1 MTTIIKKFYEKLL
14 EAFKTFGGLKMSNIV
29 FHNKKD
35 IEEYDVY
42 GCNNVCIHCWV
53 NHKLLEEVKTW
64 KREFTPEF
72 KAWYINMMGT
82 CNNRLLLDSDKNKN
96 EWWFRPAL
104 KIAHPEIQ
112 TFDGELL

>member
-14 EAFKTFGGLKMSNIV
+14 EAFKTFRGLKMSNNV

-35 IEEYDVY
+35 VEEYAIY
-42 GCNNVCIHCWV
+42 GGVCIIHGSV
-53 NHKLLEEVKTW
+53 NLKLIEEVKTW

-72 KAWYINMMGT
+72 KEWYINMMGT
-82 CNNRLLLDSDKNKN
+82 CNHRLLLDSDKFKN

-104 KIAHPEIQ
+104 KIAHPEIK
-112 TFDGELL
+112 TFDGEPL

>member
-1 MTTIIKKFYEKLL
+1 
-14 EAFKTFGGLKMSNIV
+14 MSNNV

-35 IEEYDVY
+35 VEEYAIY
-42 GCNNVCIHCWV
+42 GGVCIIHGSV
-53 NHKLLEEVKTW
+53 NRKLIEEVKTW

-82 CNNRLLLDSDKNKN
+82 CNHRLLLDSDKFKN

-104 KIAHPEIQ
+104 KIAHPEIK
-112 TFDGELL
+112 TFDGEPL

>member
-1 MTTIIKKFYEKLL
+1 MSDII
-14 EAFKTFGGLKMSNIV
+14 

-35 IEEYDVY
+35 IEEYVVY
-42 GCNNVCIHCWV
+42 GGHVCIRGSV

-64 KREFTPEF
+64 KRDFTPEF

-82 CNNRLLLDSDKNKN
+82 CNSRLLLDSDKNKN

-112 TFDGELL
+112 TFDGEPL

>member
-1 MTTIIKKFYEKLL
+1 
-14 EAFKTFGGLKMSNIV
+14 MSNIV

-35 IEEYDVY
+35 VEEFVCY
-42 GCNNVCIHCWV
+42 GGVCTIHGSV
-53 NHKLLEEVKTW
+53 NHKLLEEVKTL

-82 CNNRLLLDSDKNKN
+82 CNNRLLLDSYKNKN

-104 KIAHPEIQ
+104 KIAHPEIK
-112 TFDGELL
+112 TFDGEPL

>member
-1 MTTIIKKFYEKLL
+1 MNNII
-14 EAFKTFGGLKMSNIV
+14 

-35 IEEYDVY
+35 VEEFVSY
-42 GCNNVCIHCWV
+42 GGVCTIYGAV
-53 NHKLLEEVKTW
+53 NHKLREEVKTW

-82 CNNRLLLDSDKNKN
+82 CNHRLLLDSDKNKN

-104 KIAHPEIQ
+104 KIAHPEIK
-112 TFDGELL
+112 TFDGEPL

>member
-1 MTTIIKKFYEKLL
+1 
-14 EAFKTFGGLKMSNIV
+14 MSNIT

-35 IEEYDVY
+35 VDEFVIY
-42 GCNNVCIHCWV
+42 GGVCTIHGSV
-53 NHKLLEEVKTW
+53 NHKLREEVTTW

-82 CNNRLLLDSDKNKN
+82 CNHRLLLDSDKNKN

-112 TFDGELL
+112 TFDGEPL

>member
-1 MTTIIKKFYEKLL
+1 
-14 EAFKTFGGLKMSNIV
+14 MSNIT

-35 IEEYDVY
+35 VDEFVIY
-42 GCNNVCIHCWV
+42 GGVCIHGSV
-53 NHKLLEEVKTW
+53 NNKLREEVKTW

-82 CNNRLLLDSDKNKN
+82 CNNRLLLDCDKYKN

-104 KIAHPEIQ
+104 KIAHPEIE
-112 TFDGELL
+112 TFDGEPL

>member
-1 MTTIIKKFYEKLL
+1 
-14 EAFKTFGGLKMSNIV
+14 MSDVV

-35 IEEYDVY
+35 VEEFVIY
-42 GCNNVCIHCWV
+42 GGVCTIHGAV
-53 NHKLLEEVKTW
+53 NHKLREEVKTW

-82 CNNRLLLDSDKNKN
+82 CNHRLLLDSDKNKN

-112 TFDGELL
+112 TFDGEPL

>member
-1 MTTIIKKFYEKLL
+1 
-14 EAFKTFGGLKMSNIV
+14 MSNNV

-35 IEEYDVY
+35 VEEYAIY
-42 GCNNVCIHCWV
+42 GGVCIIHGSV
-53 NHKLLEEVKTW
+53 NHKLIEEVKTW

-82 CNNRLLLDSDKNKN
+82 CNHRLLLDSDKFKN

-104 KIAHPEIQ
+104 KIAHPEIK
-112 TFDGELL
+112 TFDGAPL